1 MSVRLYLLAALIL
14 LAGCGSSHTAGS
26 SPTVVPT
33 PTATMKFKH
42 PPAMTINP
50 SHQYVATLATTDG
63 TFKIELLP
71 KVAPIAVNNF
81 VFLARH
87 HYYDNVIF
95 HRILSTFMVQ
105 TGDETGTG
113 FGDPGYHIKSE
124 PVPSSLSYT
133 VGTVAMA
140 NTGQPNTAGSQFF
153 IVTGKDAKSLPHTY
167 TIFGR
172 VTSGMN
178 VVRKI
183 AQTPVE
189 PSIGNPSEVS
199 QPIEPPVITRVT
211 IRESA

>member
-1 MSVRLYLLAALIL
+1 MRLFAIAAAVLL
-14 LAGCGSSHTAGS
+14 LAGCGSSQSGS
-26 SPTVVPT
+26 SPTPEPT
-33 PTATMKFKH
+33 LTATLQFSH
-42 PPAMTINP
+42 APAMTINA
-50 SHQYVATLATTDG
+50 SHRYTATVSTSDG
-63 TFKIELLP
+63 TFTIQLLP

-95 HRILSTFMVQ
+95 HRIIENFMVQ

-124 PVPSSLSYT
+124 PVPRSLSYT

-153 IVTGKDAKSLPHTY
+153 IVTGKDAQSLGRTY
-167 TIFGR
+167 TIFGH
-172 VTSGMN
+172 VSPGMSA
-178 VVRKI
+178 VRKI

-189 PSIGNPSEVS
+189 PNAGNPNEVS
-199 QPIEPPVITRVT
+199 QPINAPVIKRVT
-211 IRESA
+211 IHEST